1 MLNER
6 SGNFNLIYIHGIGH
20 FHPENI
26 IDNSFLENLDIGTTH
41 QWIMERVGI
50 ETRRTVLPLEYIKLT
65 KNQRPEEA
73 LEAALYSNAQ
83 TTAFSV
89 TKAIEQAKINKS
101 DIGLLL
107 SGSCTPAS
115 ICPPESCMI
124 ACALEIEC
132 PSFDLNSACSTIAAQ
147 LNFINMMIPQRLPDY
162 ILIVTPENNTR
173 FIDYSDR
180 SSAVLWGDCST
191 AMVVS
196 TRIPSKMRITHTNF
210 SSSPSGFHKVKFPI
224 MRHFTQEGRTVQTF
238 AIKKS
243 NSLIKHF
250 RNLIPED
257 QIEKT
262 YFIGHQAN
270 HLMLN
275 SICNLSGIS
284 NDRHLFN
291 VDKFGNCGAAGA
303 MSVLSM
309 NQDKLKRND
318 LLILGVVGAGLSWGG
333 LLIEVTE

>member
-1 MLNER
+1 M
-6 SGNFNLIYIHGIGH
+6 IYIHGIGH

-26 IDNSFLENLDIGTTH
+26 IDNSFLENLDIGTNH

-73 LEAALYSNAQ
+73 LEAALYTNAQ
-83 TTAFSV
+83 TAVFSV
-89 TKAIEQAKINKS
+89 KKALEQAKINKS
-101 DIGLLL
+101 DIRLIL

-115 ICPPESCMI
+115 TCPPEACMI

-147 LNFINMMIPQRLPDY
+147 LNFINMMIPEMLPDY

-191 AMVVS
+191 AMIVS
-196 TRIPSKMRITHTNF
+196 TKIPSKMCITHTHF
-210 SSSPSGFHKVKFPI
+210 SSSPSSFHKVKFPI
-224 MRHFTQEGRTVQTF
+224 MKHFVQEGRTVQTF

-243 NSLIKHF
+243 NALIKHF
-250 RNLIPED
+250 RGLIPED
-257 QIEKT
+257 DIEKT

-270 HLMLN
+270 YLMLS
-275 SICNLSGIS
+275 SICNMSRIS
-284 NDRHLFN
+284 NERHLFN
-291 VDKFGNCGAAGA
+291 VDQFGNCGAAGA

-309 NQDKLKRND
+309 NQDKLRPKDR
-318 LLILGVVGAGLSWGG
+318 LILAVVGAGLAWGG
-333 LLIEVTE
+333 LIIEVTK